1 MQLKKPKF
9 WDYKKPSLLS
19 WLLWP
24 FSKIIEIYTKII
36 RKKNI
41 NHSEVKTICVG
52 NIYIGGTGKTS
63 LAVTIANILK
73 ENNIKYC
80 FIKKLY
86 PDQYDEQKIL
96 QNYGKVFLSKERL
109 KSLKEA
115 EKEKY
120 QFAIFDDGLQDY
132 SINYDLSFV
141 CFNTINWIGNGMI
154 IPSGPLREN
163 IKNLKYYNY
172 IVLNGNLENLELIKK
187 EIYFFNPNI
196 EIIIGKYIPT
206 NLMDFDLNEEY
217 LVFSGIGNHKSFIS
231 MLKSYHF
238 KVIKDIEYPDHYIY
252 SKNDI
257 NELISISKKLNSKI
271 ITTEK
276 DFMRI
281 KNQKENKIQFIKS
294 KLEIIDPKK
303 IINAIMRINET
314 H

>member
-1 MQLKKPKF
+1 M
-9 WDYKKPSLLS
+9 
-19 WLLWP
+19 
-24 FSKIIEIYTKII
+24 
-36 RKKNI
+36 
-41 NHSEVKTICVG
+41 V
-52 NIYIGGTGKTS
+52 
-63 LAVTIANILK
+63 
-73 ENNIKYC
+73 
-80 FIKKLY
+80 
-86 PDQYDEQKIL
+86 
-96 QNYGKVFLSKERL
+96 
-109 KSLKEA
+109 
-115 EKEKY
+115 
-120 QFAIFDDGLQDY
+120 
-132 SINYDLSFV
+132 
-141 CFNTINWIGNGMI
+141 

-206 NLMDFDLNEEY
+206 NLMDFDLNEKY

-238 KVIKDIEYPDHYIY
+238 KVVKDIEYPDHYTY

>member
-9 WDYKKPSLLS
+9 WDYKKPNLLS

-24 FSKIIEIYTKII
+24 FSKIIEIYTNII
-36 RKKNI
+36 NKKKN
-41 NHSEVKTICVG
+41 HSLVKTICVG

-120 QFAIFDDGLQDY
+120 QFAIFDDGLQDH

-141 CFNTINWIGNGMI
+141 CFNTINWIGNGMV

-206 NLMDFDLNEEY
+206 NLMDFDLNEKY

-238 KVIKDIEYPDHYIY
+238 KVVKDIEYPDHYTY

>member
-9 WDYKKPSLLS
+9 WDYKKPNLLS

-24 FSKIIEIYTKII
+24 FSKIIEIYTNII
-36 RKKNI
+36 KKKKN
-41 NHSEVKTICVG
+41 HSLVKTICVG

-63 LAVTIANILK
+63 LAVTISNILK

-120 QFAIFDDGLQDY
+120 QFAIFDDGLQDH

-141 CFNTINWIGNGMI
+141 CFNTINWIGNGMV

-206 NLMDFDLNEEY
+206 NLMDFDLNEKY

-238 KVIKDIEYPDHYIY
+238 KVVKDIEYPDHYTY

-257 NELISISKKLNSKI
+257 NELITISKKLNSKI